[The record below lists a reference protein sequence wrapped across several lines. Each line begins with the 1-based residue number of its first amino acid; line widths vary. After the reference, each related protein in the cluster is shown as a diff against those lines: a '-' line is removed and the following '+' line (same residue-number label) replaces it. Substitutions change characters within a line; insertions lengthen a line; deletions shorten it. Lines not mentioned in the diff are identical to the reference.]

1 VPGRLHVGFLG
12 GRVPVNVP
20 GTVRGGYK
28 VGIAIGRILPQIKC
42 PFDRVHMDRLGA
54 EEAGFGVACEL
65 VYMGLQAPEFA
76 TFPTDRTFHVFVLVG
91 ISRWGR
97 VCYHDVFYQL
107 DVLLL
112 PRLAPL
118 YRHTTE

>member
-28 VGIAIGRILPQIKC
+28 VGIPVGRVLPQMEY
-42 PFDRVHMDRLGA
+42 PFDCVHVDRLGV
-54 EEAGFGVACEL
+54 EEAAFGVACEL

-91 ISRWGR
+91 ICGWGW
-97 VCYHDVFYQL
+97 VCCHGVFYKL
-107 DVLLL
+107 VSGDVLSLL
-112 PRLAPL
+112 V
-118 YRHTTE
+118 

>member
-28 VGIAIGRILPQIKC
+28 VGIPVGRVLPQMEYTFEC
-42 PFDRVHMDRLGA
+42 VHVDRLGV
-54 EEAGFGVACEL
+54 EEAAFGVACEL

-91 ISRWGR
+91 IFRRGR
-97 VCYHDVFYQL
+97 VCCHDVFY
-107 DVLLL
+107 
-112 PRLAPL
+112 
-118 YRHTTE
+118 